1 MSDYSLKHAELRALM
16 DQALET
22 CVLLHNYSDENFDV
36 FISDDDAKITEVI
49 NNREKIIEI
58 LIGIEYKT
66 DIILDE
72 VDEYGYGQSLPQDVD
87 EIRASVRA
95 VLSDISVKDMEIMK
109 RVSGRMQMYKIETLK
124 ARNKRNLSAYMRT
137 AFSDEPGDSVDFMK

>member
-1 MSDYSLKHAELRALM
+1 MSDYSPKHVELRSLM

-22 CVLLHNYSDENFDV
+22 CVLLQNYSDENFDV
-36 FISDDDAKITEVI
+36 FVSDDDAKITEVI

-87 EIRASVRA
+87 DIRASVRA

-109 RVSGRMQMYKIETLK
+109 RVSSRMQLYKIETLK